1 MTPSGVSRGASPAA
15 AMLAGDAVSV
25 APLLLG
31 AVLHGR
37 GVSVR
42 LTEVEAYL
50 GVGEDPGSHAFRGQT
65 PRTAPMFAAPG
76 TLYVYLSYG
85 MHRCLNLV
93 SGEAGS
99 ASAVLVR
106 AGEVVAGIDEARARA
121 LAGRRP
127 GTEGAVP
134 RVADRDLAR
143 GPARLARAL
152 GVALDDDGRML
163 GDGAVDLAPS
173 AGPASAI
180 ATGPRVGVA
189 HPGGGDAYPWRFWIP
204 GDPTVSAYRPG
215 RGVTRA
221 R

>member
-1 MTPSGVSRGASPAA
+1 
-15 AMLAGDAVSV
+15 MLAGDAVSV

-31 AVLHGR
+31 AVLDGR

-93 SGEAGS
+93 TGEAGT

-127 GTEGAVP
+127 GADGAVP
-134 RVADRDLAR
+134 RVPDRDLAR

-152 GVALDDDGRML
+152 GVTLDDDGRML
-163 GDGAVDLAPS
+163 ADGAVDLAASP
-173 AGPASAI
+173 GPAPAI

-215 RGVTRA
+215 RGITRA

>member
-1 MTPSGVSRGASPAA
+1 MSEPDQPTRRSSVSAV
-15 AMLAGDAVSV
+15 LAGDAVVV
-25 APLLLG
+25 APRLLG
-31 AVLHGR
+31 AVVHGR

-42 LTEVEAYL
+42 LTEVEAYR
-50 GVGEDPGSHAFRGQT
+50 GVGDDPGSHAFRGQT
-65 PRTAPMFAAPG
+65 PRTAPMFGAAG

-93 SGEAGS
+93 TGEPGV

-106 AGEVVAGIDEARARA
+106 AGEVVSGLERARARA
-121 LAGRRP
+121 LAGR
-127 GTEGAVP
+127 VP
-134 RVADRDLAR
+134 RADGRGHTVADRDLAR

-152 GVALDDDGRML
+152 GVTLDDDGRML
-163 GDGAVDLAPS
+163 GDGAVDLDPA
-173 AGPASAI
+173 AGLVPEI

-204 GDPTVSAYRPG
+204 GDPTVSPYRPG
-215 RGVTRA
+215 RGVTPA